1 MTESV
6 KRMVPPL
13 LHVKFGGSMMSVV
26 VFAARET
33 RSLVADDKSEP
44 NNGKSDK
51 SFLDLGQANVLVLS
65 DLESVAG
72 GANMK
77 ALKAN
82 GSGMNVARVKLA
94 NFDNWRYWTF
104 LVRWGGV
111 IDRKGRH
118 AWLQVAM
125 YVKPKRNRIKP
136 GMWLGKKQ
144 KRMRA
149 RML

>member
-6 KRMVPPL
+6 KRVVPPL

-65 DLESVAG
+65 DLEGVAG
-72 GANMK
+72 GANVK

-94 NFDNWRYWTF
+94 NFDSWRYWTF

-125 YVKPKRNRIKP
+125 YVKPKRNRIRL
-136 GMWLGKKQ
+136 GMWLGEKQ